1 MLFLVFQAVFAHGLK
16 VQVREGRE
24 AAVMREYIIREDLLT
39 VDICWFIHYRWK
51 TRIWR
56 SPEQVTHTSTSHW
69 STLNYNEIE
78 DGLVLLRASE
88 VPK

>member
-51 TRIWR
+51 TN
-56 SPEQVTHTSTSHW
+56 TSHW
-69 STLNYNEIE
+69 STLNYNGIL
-78 DGLVLLRASE
+78 DGLGLL
-88 VPK
+88 